1 MTDRLRLICAV
12 NCLYINHGKV
22 NEELLYSRYRITKEE
37 IEKEFGSLSM
47 LLHVAGLGFLSNENI
62 SKEEMIRQANYT
74 TAEDLLSVAGKHNQA
89 ISRSVYEREGNYTI
103 EEIEKDFNC
112 TFEEVLEAY
121 CINSLVEK
129 DNAKEVED
137 VNTNETE
144 SVEVETSIVET
155 EENSN
160 TEPEVQNN
168 APEEVVA
175 VTTEETT
182 NTTEEPR
189 RERKRYA
196 KLNEFNSVRKFF
208 DKKITIF
215 SGEETKN
222 HAPVLGQDL
231 YKEYVSYCKFKSTEP
246 VGKNTFYKEID
257 RININKT
264 VDSNR
269 RTLYTGIE
277 ISKYIFYPTIKLGN
291 LSYGRMKYYRP

>member
-22 NEELLYSRYRITKEE
+22 SEELLYSRNRITKEE

-62 SKEEMIRQANYT
+62 PKEEMIKQANYT

-129 DNAKEVED
+129 DNAEEVED
-137 VNTNETE
+137 VDTNETVP
-144 SVEVETSIVET
+144 VEVEANIVET

-160 TEPEVQNN
+160 TEPEVQNDTH
-168 APEEVVA
+168 EEVVA

-215 SGEETKN
+215 SGEEIKN

>member
-37 IEKEFGSLSM
+37 VEKEFGSLSM

-62 SKEEMIRQANYT
+62 PKEEMIKQANYT

-129 DNAKEVED
+129 DNAEEVED
-137 VNTNETE
+137 VDTNETRP
-144 SVEVETSIVET
+144 VEVEANIVET

-160 TEPEVQNN
+160 TEQEVQDDTY
-168 APEEVVA
+168 EEVVA
-175 VTTEETT
+175 VTAEEAT
-182 NTTEEPR
+182 NTAEEPR

-215 SGEETKN
+215 SGEEMKN
-222 HAPVLGQDL
+222 HAPILGQDL

>member
-37 IEKEFGSLSM
+37 VEKEFGSLSM

-62 SKEEMIRQANYT
+62 PKEEMIKQANYT

-129 DNAKEVED
+129 DNAEEVED
-137 VNTNETE
+137 VDTNETVP
-144 SVEVETSIVET
+144 VEVEANIVET
-155 EENSN
+155 EDNSN

-168 APEEVVA
+168 TPEEVVA

-215 SGEETKN
+215 SGEEIKN
-222 HAPVLGQDL
+222 HAPILGQDL

-277 ISKYIFYPTIKLGN
+277 ISKYIFYPTVKLGN

>member
-12 NCLYINHGKV
+12 NLLYINHGKID
-22 NEELLYSRYRITKEE
+22 EELLYSRNRITKEE

-62 SKEEMIRQANYT
+62 LKEEMIRQANYT
-74 TAEDLLSVAGKHNQA
+74 TAEDLLSVAGRHNQA
-89 ISRSVYEREGNYTI
+89 ISRSVYEKEGNYTI

-129 DNAKEVED
+129 DNIKEVED
-137 VNTNETE
+137 MDKNEIE
-144 SVEVETSIVET
+144 SVNVET
-155 EENSN
+155 EENN
-160 TEPEVQNN
+160 VEPEVQNN
-168 APEEVVA
+168 TPEEVVA

-182 NTTEEPR
+182 NVTEEPR
-189 RERKRYA
+189 RERKKYA

-208 DKKITIF
+208 DRKITVF
-215 SGEETKN
+215 SEEETKN
-222 HAPVLGQDL
+222 HTPVLGQDL
-231 YKEYVSYCKFKSTEP
+231 YKEYVSYCKFKGTEP
-246 VGKNTFYKEID
+246 VGKKTFYKEID
-257 RININKT
+257 GININKT

-277 ISKYIFYPTIKLGN
+277 ISKYVFYPTIKLGN

>member
-37 IEKEFGSLSM
+37 VEKEFGSLSM

-62 SKEEMIRQANYT
+62 PKEEMIKQANYT

-129 DNAKEVED
+129 DNAEEVED
-137 VNTNETE
+137 VDTNETRP
-144 SVEVETSIVET
+144 VEVEASIVET

-160 TEPEVQNN
+160 TESEVQNN
-168 APEEVVA
+168 TPEEVVA
-175 VTTEETT
+175 VTTEEAT

-215 SGEETKN
+215 SGEEMKN
-222 HAPVLGQDL
+222 HAPILGQDL

>member
-12 NCLYINHGKV
+12 NFLYINHGKV
-22 NEELLYSRYRITKEE
+22 SEELLYSRNRITKEE

-62 SKEEMIRQANYT
+62 SKEEMIKQANYT

-129 DNAKEVED
+129 DNAEEVED
-137 VNTNETE
+137 VDTNETVP
-144 SVEVETSIVET
+144 VEAEANIVET
-155 EENSN
+155 EDNSN
-160 TEPEVQNN
+160 TEQEVQNN
-168 APEEVVA
+168 TSEEVVA

-182 NTTEEPR
+182 NATEEPR

-215 SGEETKN
+215 SGEEIKN

-277 ISKYIFYPTIKLGN
+277 ISKYIFYPTVKLGN

>member
-12 NCLYINHGKV
+12 NYLYINHGKV
-22 NEELLYSRYRITKEE
+22 NEELLYSRNRITKEE

-89 ISRSVYEREGNYTI
+89 ISRSVYEKEGNYTI

-129 DNAKEVED
+129 DNSEEVKD
-137 VNTNETE
+137 VDTNEA
-144 SVEVETSIVET
+144 ETKIVET

-160 TEPEVQNN
+160 TEP
-168 APEEVVA
+168 VVA
-175 VTTEETT
+175 VTTEEKTD
-182 NTTEEPR
+182 TTEEPK
-189 RERKRYA
+189 RERKKYA
-196 KLNEFNSVRKFF
+196 KLNEFNSVKKFF

-215 SGEETKN
+215 SKDETKN

-231 YKEYVSYCKFKSTEP
+231 YKEYVSYCKFKCTEP
-246 VGKNTFYKEID
+246 VGKNTFYKEVD
-257 RININKT
+257 GININKT

>member
-12 NCLYINHGKV
+12 NYLYINHGKV
-22 NEELLYSRYRITKEE
+22 NEELLYSRNRITKEE

-89 ISRSVYEREGNYTI
+89 ISRSIYEKEGNYTI

-137 VNTNETE
+137 VDINEIE
-144 SVEVETSIVET
+144 SVKTETNIVEA
-155 EENSN
+155 EENNAES
-160 TEPEVQNN
+160 EVQNN
-168 APEEVVA
+168 AHEEVVE
-175 VTTEETT
+175 VTAEEST
-182 NTTEEPR
+182 NTVEESR

-196 KLNEFNSVRKFF
+196 KLNELNSVRKFF
-208 DKKITIF
+208 DKKITVF
-215 SGEETKN
+215 SEEETKN